1 MSVPQYL
8 TDAQIKPLLKWD
20 KLIPAIERILGDLS
34 TKDEAF
40 SVVQPPRLIMPI
52 NKKNGA
58 LLSMPAFCSRDNA
71 LGCKLVTSYGNN
83 PQRGLPSIFGTIFLF
98 DADTGQV
105 KVIMEATEITA
116 WRTAAASV
124 VATKHLHKGEKKVLA
139 ILGAGVQGNI
149 HALSFRHYFNFPEVR
164 VWNRTHEKA
173 EKLCHELGDYAVP
186 YVDKEECIKGAD
198 VIVTATYSSEPL
210 VHLEWLKA
218 GAHIN
223 AVGFGVNH
231 HNEVAEAVYRKAV
244 TVVDNLQAANKE
256 LKGLT
261 EKKISFW
268 GELGEVINK
277 THTLPSNTNFTI
289 FHSLGMAAE
298 DVITAKL
305 VYEDYVAHNK
315 C

>member
-1 MSVPQYL
+1 MSAPLYL
-8 TDAQIKPLLKWD
+8 TDTQIKSVLNWD
-20 KLIPAIERILGDLS
+20 KLIPVIERTLGDLS
-34 TKDEAF
+34 TKYEAF
-40 SVVQPPRLIMPI
+40 SVIQPPRLIMPI
-52 NKKNGA
+52 KQKNGA

-71 LGCKLVTSYGNN
+71 LGCKLVTSYANN
-83 PQRGLPSIFGTIFLF
+83 PQQGLPSIYGTILLF

-105 KVIMEATEITA
+105 RVIMEGTEITA

-124 VATKHLHKGEKKVLA
+124 VATKHLHKGETKVLA
-139 ILGAGVQGNI
+139 ILGAGVQGSV

-164 VWNRTHEKA
+164 IWNRTYERAK
-173 EKLCHELGDYAVP
+173 KLCHELGDYAIP
-186 YVDKEECIKGAD
+186 YADKEECIKGAD
-198 VIVTATYSSEPL
+198 VIVTATYSPEPL

-223 AVGFGVNH
+223 AVGFGVSH

-244 TVVDNLQAANKE
+244 IVVDNMPAANKE
-256 LKGLT
+256 LKLLV
-261 EKKISFW
+261 EKKMCFW

-277 THTLPSNTNFTI
+277 TRTLPSNTKFTI

-298 DVITAKL
+298 DVISAKL
-305 VYEDYVAHNK
+305 VYEDYAAQNK